1 MELDDLKYQLTQKL
15 STDHTERSGADFAQ
29 LLTRKTVSVIDK
41 LKRSLWLEILFC
53 LPVILL
59 FSYIGITSRYPS
71 MQIYFSV
78 FTVVMG
84 VFMFLLIYL
93 LRKINHLSNTLLPV
107 KSNLETIVSITEE
120 FVKRYFQFIMVLIPV
135 CFVFSFLLGYYEPN
149 RIPELDRLSEK
160 IVNRG
165 WKLILLLI
173 AYFVG
178 LSAGTYYLTKW
189 YLKKLYGNYLEQ
201 LKKCIAELSET
212 E

>member
-15 STDHTERSGADFAQ
+15 STDHAERSGADFAQ

-53 LPVILL
+53 LPFIFL
-59 FSYIGITSRYPS
+59 FGYIGVTSGYHS

-78 FTVVMG
+78 FTVVTG
-84 VFMFLLIYL
+84 VFMVLLIYL
-93 LRKINHLSNTLLPV
+93 LRKINRLSNTLLPV

-120 FVKRYFQFIMVLIPV
+120 FVKRYFQFTMALIPI

-149 RIPELDRLSEK
+149 RIPELDSISEK

-165 WKLILLLI
+165 WKLILVLTV
-173 AYFVG
+173 YFVG
-178 LSAGTYYLTKW
+178 LTAGIYYFAKW

-201 LKKCIAELSET
+201 LKKCIGELSET